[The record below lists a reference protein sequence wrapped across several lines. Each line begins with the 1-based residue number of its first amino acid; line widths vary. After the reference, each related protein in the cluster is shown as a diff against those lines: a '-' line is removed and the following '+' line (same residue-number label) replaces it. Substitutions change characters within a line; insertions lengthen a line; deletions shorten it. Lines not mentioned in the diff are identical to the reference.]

1 MTAAER
7 ESAGRCALAA
17 LAIVA
22 AVALTS
28 CGGSALDNARS
39 TVATSARVVAAAD
52 ALAADVIAERIEA
65 TESEAELVR
74 EERRAARV
82 VRAFTGVHV
91 ALLAADSTLDAVATG
106 SLEESTWRD
115 TVACLVPALLGLVDA
130 LEGYGLG
137 EQYTEPIR
145 FAVGALSVFLGG
157 SCGGGE

>member
-1 MTAAER
+1 MSVADR

-17 LAIVA
+17 LAIIA
-22 AVALTS
+22 AVALAS
-28 CGGSALDNARS
+28 CGGSALDNARATLS
-39 TVATSARVVAAAD
+39 TTARVAAAAD
-52 ALAADVIAERIEA
+52 SLAANVIQERVAA

-82 VRAFTGVHV
+82 VRAFTGVHA

-115 TVACLVPALLGLVDA
+115 TVACLVPALLGLADA

-157 SCGGGE
+157 ACGVD